1 MLDAYKEF
9 QKFDVHCHTTNR
21 PLSHTAHPDA
31 SLNHVIVEARRF
43 NIQKTLLLATYFP
56 KKGTGVSNF
65 RMRYW
70 MDNIYNDRRL
80 KDPFIMFGSLDFEHY
95 FKQGFN
101 ELEEMAERKLIKGV
115 KIYAGYQNLD
125 LLKLE
130 KQILPLCEQY
140 KFPIM
145 FHTGDCTGMNG
156 VYADVE
162 EFDPL
167 VEKFQGVPFIYSH
180 LCNPNVEKVMTRVKR
195 YQNVYTDMS
204 GLIHSVQD
212 RHELP
217 LAIENVKRFYCEC
230 GTDRLMFG
238 TDFPVQTHEDSIHIA
253 EKALHGIASTEELR
267 SFYWNNANELFR
279 DSL

>member
-1 MLDAYKEF
+1 MSVASDF
-9 QKFDVHCHTTNR
+9 PKFDVHCHTTNR
-21 PLSHTAHPDA
+21 PLSHTASPDA
-31 SLNHVIVEARRF
+31 TLDSIVSIARGY

-70 MDNIYNDRRL
+70 MDLVHQDRRL
-80 KDPFIMFGSLDFEHY
+80 NNPFIMFGSLDFEHY

-101 ELEEMAERKLIKGV
+101 ELEELAERKLIKGV

-130 KQILPLCEQY
+130 TLILPLCVQHD
-140 KFPIM
+140 FPIM

-167 VEKFQGVPFIYSH
+167 VEKFPNVPFLYSH
-180 LCNPNVEKVMTRVKR
+180 LCNPNLQKVTDRVTRYK
-195 YQNVYTDMS
+195 NVYTDMS
-204 GLIHSVQD
+204 GLIHSVHD

-217 LAIENVKRFYCEC
+217 LAIENVRRFYDTC
-230 GTDRLMFG
+230 GIDRLMFG
-238 TDFPVQTHEDSIHIA
+238 TDFPVQTHADSIQIA
-253 EKALHGIASTEELR
+253 EKALHDTASKEELQK
-267 SFYWNNANELFR
+267 FYWSNANEIFGGKF
-279 DSL
+279 